1 MHIQSEV
8 VSVLPSQ
15 DEVTY
20 DFQAV
25 TEVDTTPQVVLTPEV
40 KHKPVFKNGENI
52 TIEDDSQSNDVRVY
66 EWNFSL

>member
-8 VSVLPSQ
+8 VSVLPSK

-20 DFQAV
+20 DFHTV
-25 TEVDTTPQVVLTPEV
+25 TKVDTTPQVALTPEV
-40 KHKPVFKNGENI
+40 KDKPVSITGENI
-52 TIEDDSQSNDVRVY
+52 AIEDDSQSNDVRVY